1 MTSDTTT
8 TRRAR
13 SESGRDPS
21 FPRPTVV
28 CLSFWFCC
36 GAACVVAMHTR
47 DRAHHTPPHT
57 ARASSSPASCRRET
71 TTSTPATRDAQCAA
85 LWFICWWSFVCFF
98 WFCCGAA
105 CVVAVHTRDRTPH
118 TTHHHTPR
126 ARVVLT
132 CVMPT
137 RGHHH
142 HPSNPRRAM
151 RRPLIYL
158 LVACRWA
165 SPGGAWRRGGVAKE
179 PAIPSGEAPSPP
191 LPAVTPSPSAGI
203 QDSPLHFGLRSCA
216 CQFACLG
223 LGQLACAFTKNLHMA
238 VFGAKSRKKVTCL
251 VPPNQQP
258 LSVVL

>member
-13 SESGRDPS
+13 SESGHDPS
-21 FPRPTVV
+21 FPRPSVV

-71 TTSTPATRDAQCAA
+71 TTTTTAATRNAPPFNLSAGGVSMGC
-85 LWFICWWSFVCFF
+85 LL
-98 WFCCGAA
+98 
-105 CVVAVHTRDRTPH
+105 P
-118 TTHHHTPR
+118 
-126 ARVVLT
+126 
-132 CVMPT
+132 
-137 RGHHH
+137 
-142 HPSNPRRAM
+142 
-151 RRPLIYL
+151 
-158 LVACRWA
+158 LVAAR
-165 SPGGAWRRGGVAKE
+165 GDGGGVAKE
-179 PAIPSGEAPSPP
+179 PATPSGEAPSPP

-223 LGQLACAFTKNLHMA
+223 LGQLACAFMKNHNP
-238 VFGAKSRKKVTCL
+238 VSGERGW
-251 VPPNQQP
+251 
-258 LSVVL
+258 